1 MSAQNFFGI
10 LEIMNKSYKIIS
22 AFCCLLAFSA
32 CGDDNGSS
40 STDDCS
46 DCYSSSSSLSSS
58 DSKIFDDYDDYQD
71 SSAMGT
77 IFKSE
82 LGSVSII
89 KDEVKDTRSGKIYK
103 TIKFGPYVW
112 MAENVND
119 DARGTKSICY
129 DEKSSNCKTYG
140 RLYMDQ
146 NVYIACPEGFS
157 VPSEEDFNYMTR
169 FANDLTSDNFGFN
182 PQMGGSC
189 TENRGSIKC
198 NNIGQ
203 SAEFLTSDGKFIRI
217 KKNGGT
223 SFEETDLNGYY
234 SLRCMKHSYF
244 VETEKM
250 LPNCDTETSNS
261 NDKFFVAEKK
271 TNYTCKKGK
280 WTKADNSYC
289 PNSEDGRKYYYK
301 DSLYICNGTWEL
313 ATMDDLDEPCT
324 KTNARTVQKL
334 NGKNYICE
342 NNKWRLPNQTEER
355 IGFCTQK
362 NTGTMDSLFTRTD
375 TIAYYCDA
383 TGWRVAVIT
392 DYIGKCDSSKFYSV
406 KEFKNNSFVCRNKQW
421 SKLDSV
427 ENKIGVC
434 SPKVAGKI
442 DSIVTKKDSTR
453 SVKIYYCD
461 TTAWRAA
468 TASDIHGKCDSTKYY
483 KTVKFEGES
492 YTCRKNNKWEI
503 LTKVEKELGLC
514 TPNKKGILDTVD
526 SKQFYYC
533 DSTGWRSAVADDYLG
548 VCDSANK
555 YKTKFLWGDNYG
567 CKKGPKWEYLE
578 YPESDLGYCVPEFKG
593 VIKIDQYATSYI
605 CDTKWRKATKEE
617 VLGDCTDENDGK
629 TNWFKPNKKDIKY
642 VCAWGTWRESS
653 QFDDSLG
660 ICAKA
665 QLKKIGKVGSIEYI
679 CTKGGWSIPTI
690 ILQYDSCTTERDNEL
705 VTFEGKRYVCQDKR
719 WKEVTGIEAKY
730 GLCTASREN
739 ELVKDTSINYIYT
752 YACTNNRWES
762 VSGVAAEYGKC
773 TKKREGEIIAS
784 LNSKYIY
791 RCEREDWK
799 TVSASE
805 LFGYCTAEN
814 EGTIEIIDSIKF
826 ICSKNKDWEMYSGVM
841 EQYGECNCDNRGKTV
856 TFNGKKYGCGGTADC
871 KKSQWQAFDKITE
884 ALGFCDGTKIIWTVY
899 NDTDYV
905 CGLDVKG
912 WDTGTIWSMYNS
924 CYKSDSW
931 KYGALVGFK
940 GQHYYCDEDLAD
952 TSAIRGWH
960 PLNAID
966 SLGGVCTKGKMA
978 DTLTYQGTL
987 YYCGLNSKSKYEWLQ
1002 KPND

>member
-1 MSAQNFFGI
+1 
-10 LEIMNKSYKIIS
+10 
-22 AFCCLLAFSA
+22 
-32 CGDDNGSS
+32 
-40 STDDCS
+40 
-46 DCYSSSSSLSSS
+46 
-58 DSKIFDDYDDYQD
+58 
-71 SSAMGT
+71 MGT
-77 IFKSE
+77 PFKSE
-82 LGSVSII
+82 LGSVSIK

-129 DEKSSNCKTYG
+129 DEKSSNCKSYG

-146 NVYIACPEGFS
+146 NVYIACPEGFD
-157 VPSEEDFNYMTR
+157 VPSEEDFKYMTR
-169 FANDLTSDNFGFN
+169 FASDITSDDFGFN

-223 SFEETDLNGYY
+223 SFEEIDLNGYY

-250 LPNCDTETSNS
+250 LPTCDTETLNS
-261 NDKFFVAEKK
+261 NDNFFVAEKK

-301 DSLYICNGTWEL
+301 DSLYICNGSWEL
-313 ATMDDLDEPCT
+313 ATMDDLDDPCT

-427 ENKIGVC
+427 ENQIGVC

-453 SVKIYYCD
+453 NVKIYYCD

-483 KTVKFEGES
+483 KTVKFSGDS
-492 YTCRKNNKWEI
+492 YSCRQNNKWEI

-555 YKTKFLWGDNYG
+555 YKTKYLWGDNYG

-593 VIKIDQYATSYI
+593 VIKIDQNATSYI

-617 VLGDCTDENDGK
+617 ALGECTDENDGK
-629 TNWFKPNKKDIKY
+629 TNWFKPDKKDIKY
-642 VCAWGTWRESS
+642 ICAWGSWRESRLM
-653 QFDDSLG
+653 DDSLG

-665 QLKKIGKVGSIEYI
+665 QLKKSGIYNSKEYI
-679 CTKGGWSIPTI
+679 CTKDGWSVATLITK
-690 ILQYDSCTTERDNEL
+690 YDSCTTERDNEL

-762 VSGVAAEYGKC
+762 VNGVAAEYGKC

-784 LNSKYIY
+784 INSKYIY

-871 KKSQWQAFDKITE
+871 KKSQWQAIDKITE

-924 CYKSDSW
+924 CYKNDSW

-987 YYCGLNSKSKYEWLQ
+987 YYCGLNSTSKYEWLQ